1 VQNIIWNLAPETFQE
16 KGLSHAIWKM
26 CDQLREL
33 RSFHIEFLEMGEVK
47 RFSSEVELVL
57 FRIIQEITSN
67 AMKHSLAWNIY
78 IKMFWSEKQLKV
90 EIKDDGVGK
99 EKAAIIGKG
108 DTGRGLI
115 GIQKRADIIKA
126 SVTTEAIPKGTL
138 FVVSYKF

>member
-1 VQNIIWNLAPETFQE
+1 
-16 KGLSHAIWKM
+16 
-26 CDQLREL
+26 
-33 RSFHIEFLEMGEVK
+33 VK

-138 FVVSYKF
+138 FIVSYKF

>member
-1 VQNIIWNLAPETFQE
+1 MIFLIVCKI
-16 KGLSHAIWKM
+16 LSGTWLLKLFRRKDFRTRSGKCAIN
-26 CDQLREL
+26 LREL

-78 IKMFWSEKQLKV
+78 IKMFWSDNQLKV

-99 EKAAIIGKG
+99 EKAAATGK
-108 DTGRGLI
+108 R
-115 GIQKRADIIKA
+115 
-126 SVTTEAIPKGTL
+126 
-138 FVVSYKF
+138 

>member
-1 VQNIIWNLAPETFQE
+1 
-16 KGLSHAIWKM
+16 
-26 CDQLREL
+26 
-33 RSFHIEFLEMGEVK
+33 
-47 RFSSEVELVL
+47 L

-78 IKMFWSEKQLKV
+78 IKMFWSENQLKV

-99 EKAAIIGKG
+99 ERAAVTGRG

-115 GIQKRADIIKA
+115 GIQKRAEIIKA